1 MIEING
7 VELELDLMDADV
19 LDSVQ
24 DALENLTDESVES
37 ERVGDMVRQP
47 CITINKFFDT
57 VFGEGASDAVFEGKM
72 NLVKHMDAF
81 TQVVA
86 EIEKAPE
93 TINNQMDKYL
103 KVVKK
108 KSAPVKPMDHLPKT
122 QPATKKKF
130 TSVK

>member
-24 DALENLTDESVES
+24 DALENLTMEAEQSD
-37 ERVGDMVRQP
+37 RVGDLVRQP
-47 CITINKFFDT
+47 CITINTFFDS
-57 VFGEGASDAVFEGKM
+57 VFGEGASEAVFEGNM
-72 NLVKHMDAF
+72 NLANHMDAF
-81 TQVVA
+81 MQVVA

-93 TINNQMDKYL
+93 SINGEMDKYL
-103 KVVKK
+103 KVAKK
-108 KSAPVKPMDHLPKT
+108 KPVPVKPMDHLPKT
-122 QPATKKKF
+122 KPATKKKF

>member
-24 DALENLTDESVES
+24 YAMENLKDESIES
-37 ERVGDMVRQP
+37 DRISDKIRQP
-47 CITINKFFDT
+47 CITINKFFDS
-57 VFGEGASDAVFEGKM
+57 VFGEGAADAVFQGKM

-81 TQVVA
+81 VQVVA

-93 TINNQMDKYL
+93 SINGEMDKYL

-108 KSAPVKPMDHLPKT
+108 KPAPVKPVDHLPKT

>member
-19 LDSVQ
+19 LDSIQ

-108 KSAPVKPMDHLPKT
+108 KPAPVKPMDHLPKT
-122 QPATKKKF
+122 KPATKKKF

>member
-47 CITINKFFDT
+47 CITINKFFDA

-108 KSAPVKPMDHLPKT
+108 KPTPAKPMDHLPKT
-122 QPATKKKF
+122 KPATKKKF

>member
-24 DALENLTDESVES
+24 DALENLTTESEQS

-47 CITINKFFDT
+47 CITINTFFDA
-57 VFGEGASDAVFEGKM
+57 VFGEGASDAVFQGKM
-72 NLVKHMDAF
+72 NLVDHMDAF
-81 TQVVA
+81 TQIVS

-93 TINNQMDKYL
+93 TINGQMDKYL
-103 KVVKK
+103 SVVKK
-108 KSAPVKPMDHLPKT
+108 KPAVKKPMDHLPKT
-122 QPATKKKF
+122 QPVTKKKF

>member
-24 DALENLTDESVES
+24 DALENLTMETEQS

-47 CITINKFFDT
+47 CITINTFFDS
-57 VFGEGASDAVFEGKM
+57 VFGEGAADVVFQGKM

-93 TINNQMDKYL
+93 SINGQMDKYL

-108 KSAPVKPMDHLPKT
+108 KPTPVKPMDHLPKT